1 MLDAVSVPEM
11 AVTAVTMLVGS
22 TVFSTMGFGIGMT
35 TTPFLLLIL
44 EPQTVVVMVNT
55 VTILLLVLIIRQTR
69 TVLPFRE
76 MAGISAAG
84 LLAVPVG
91 VFVLSSAT
99 STTLRIS
106 ITALILAL
114 AALTLFNRRIRLPSP
129 GLVGLSLGFV
139 VSLLLTSLG
148 IGGPLMVLFLL
159 TREWTRD
166 AIRGGLAL
174 YFLVVEGAAVVG
186 YGVAGLFT
194 AERVILILIVI
205 APVLAGFGIA
215 ALVVRRMNERLFRHA
230 VVGFIMVTSVMVL
243 AREVFTLI

>member
-215 ALVVRRMNERLFRHA
+215 ALVVRRMNERLFRQA
-230 VVGFIMVTSVMVL
+230 VVGFIMVTSAMVL

>member
-35 TTPFLLLIL
+35 TTPFLLLVL

-76 MAGISAAG
+76 MAGISGAG

-106 ITALILAL
+106 ISVLILVL
-114 AALTLFNRRIRLPSP
+114 AALTLFNRRIRLPRP

-159 TREWTRD
+159 TREWRRD

-186 YGVAGLFT
+186 YGVADLFT

-230 VVGFIMVTSVMVL
+230 IVGFIMVTSVMVL

>member
-1 MLDAVSVPEM
+1 MLDAVSGSEM
-11 AVTAVTMLVGS
+11 VVAAVTMLVGS
-22 TVFSTMGFGIGMT
+22 TVFSTLGFGIGMT
-35 TTPFLLLIL
+35 TTPFLLLL
-44 EPQTVVVMVNT
+44 FEPQTVVVMVNT
-55 VTILLLVLIIRQTR
+55 VTILLLLLIIRQTR
-69 TVLPFRE
+69 AVLPFRE
-76 MAGISAAG
+76 MAGVSAAG

-91 VFVLSSAT
+91 VFFLSSAT
-99 STTLRIS
+99 STTLRVS

-114 AALTLFNRRIRLPSP
+114 AVLTLFNRRIRLPKP

-174 YFLVVEGAAVVG
+174 YFLVVEGAAVIG

-194 AERVILILIVI
+194 AERVVLILIVI
-205 APVLAGFGIA
+205 APVLVGFGIA
-215 ALVVRRMNERLFRHA
+215 ALVVRRMNERIFRHA

-243 AREVFTLI
+243 AREVSSII

>member
-1 MLDAVSVPEM
+1 MLDAVSVSEM
-11 AVTAVTMLVGS
+11 VVTAVTMLVGS

-106 ITALILAL
+106 ITALILTL

-230 VVGFIMVTSVMVL
+230 IVGFIMVTSVMVL

>member
-1 MLDAVSVPEM
+1 MLDAVSVSEM
-11 AVTAVTMLVGS
+11 VVAVVTMLVGA

-35 TTPFLLLIL
+35 TTPFLLFVF

-69 TVLPFRE
+69 AVLPFRE
-76 MAGISAAG
+76 MTGISAAG
-84 LLAVPVG
+84 LLAVPIG
-91 VFVLSSAT
+91 VFFLSSAT
-99 STTLRIS
+99 STTLRVS
-106 ITALILAL
+106 ITALILVL
-114 AALTLFNRRIRLPSP
+114 AVLTLFNRRLRLPKP
-129 GLVGLSLGFV
+129 PLVGLLLGFV

-174 YFLVVEGAAVVG
+174 YFLVVEGAAVIG

-194 AERVILILIVI
+194 AERVVLILIVTV
-205 APVLAGFGIA
+205 PVLAGFGIA
-215 ALVVRRMNERLFRHA
+215 AFVVRRMNERLFRHA
-230 VVGFIMVTSVMVL
+230 VVGW
-243 AREVFTLI
+243 

>member
-194 AERVILILIVI
+194 AERVILILIVV

-230 VVGFIMVTSVMVL
+230 IVGFIMVTSVMVL
-243 AREVFTLI
+243 AREAFTLI

>member
-1 MLDAVSVPEM
+1 MLDAVSVSEM
-11 AVTAVTMLVGS
+11 VVAAVTMLVGS

-35 TTPFLLLIL
+35 TTPFLLLFL
-44 EPQTVVVMVNT
+44 EPQTVVVVVNT
-55 VTILLLVLIIRQTR
+55 VTILLLILIIRQTR
-69 TVLPFRE
+69 AVLPFRE
-76 MAGISAAG
+76 MTGISAAG

-91 VFVLSSAT
+91 VFFLSSAT
-99 STTLRIS
+99 STTLRVS

-114 AALTLFNRRIRLPSP
+114 AVLTLFNRRVRFPRP

-159 TREWTRD
+159 TRQWTRD

-194 AERVILILIVI
+194 AERVVLILIVI
-205 APVLAGFGIA
+205 APVLVGFGIA

-243 AREVFTLI
+243 GREISAII

>member
-1 MLDAVSVPEM
+1 MLDAVSFPEM

-44 EPQTVVVMVNT
+44 PPQTVVVMVNT

>member
-1 MLDAVSVPEM
+1 MLDAVSGSEM
-11 AVTAVTMLVGS
+11 VVAAVTMLVGS
-22 TVFSTMGFGIGMT
+22 TVFSTLGFGIGMT
-35 TTPFLLLIL
+35 TTPFLLLL
-44 EPQTVVVMVNT
+44 FEPQTVVVMVNT
-55 VTILLLVLIIRQTR
+55 VTILLLLLIIRQTR
-69 TVLPFRE
+69 AVLPFRE
-76 MAGISAAG
+76 MAGVSVAG

-91 VFVLSSAT
+91 VFFLSSAT
-99 STTLRIS
+99 STTLRVS

-114 AALTLFNRRIRLPSP
+114 AVLTLFNRRIRLPKP

-174 YFLVVEGAAVVG
+174 YFLVVEGAAVIG

-194 AERVILILIVI
+194 AERVVLILIVI
-205 APVLAGFGIA
+205 APVLVGFGIA
-215 ALVVRRMNERLFRHA
+215 AMVVRRMNERIFRHA

-243 AREVFTLI
+243 AREVSSII

>member
-1 MLDAVSVPEM
+1 MLDAVSISEM
-11 AVTAVTMLVGS
+11 VVAAATMLVGS

-35 TTPFLLLIL
+35 TTPFLLLVF

-69 TVLPFRE
+69 AVLPFRE
-76 MAGISAAG
+76 MTGVSAAG
-84 LLAVPVG
+84 LLAVPIG
-91 VFVLSSAT
+91 VLFLSSAT

-106 ITALILAL
+106 ITALILVL
-114 AALTLFNRRIRLPSP
+114 AAFTLFNRHIRLPRP
-129 GLVGLSLGFV
+129 GLVGLTVGFV

-166 AIRGGLAL
+166 AIRGGLAY
-174 YFLVVEGAAVVG
+174 YFLIVEGAAVVG

-194 AERVILILIVI
+194 AERVVLILIVI
-205 APVLAGFGIA
+205 APVLVGFGIA
-215 ALVVRRMNERLFRHA
+215 ALVVRRMNERIFRHA

-243 AREVFTLI
+243 AREVSAII